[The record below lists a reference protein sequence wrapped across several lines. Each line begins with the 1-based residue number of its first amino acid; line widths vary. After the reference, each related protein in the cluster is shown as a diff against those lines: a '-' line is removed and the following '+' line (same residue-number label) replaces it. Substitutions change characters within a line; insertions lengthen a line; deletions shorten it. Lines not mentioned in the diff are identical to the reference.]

1 MKSLLLRAVES
12 HEKLEMIYLSNKGEI
27 TQRVIHV
34 EKSRGGIR
42 LLEHI
47 VIHVKQVRTFKLS
60 NILSIAPLKMHRRG
74 A

>member
-1 MKSLLLRAVES
+1 MKGLLFRAVES

-27 TQRVIHV
+27 TQRIIQV
-34 EKSRGGIR
+34 EKVGDQSFRAYCYTR
-42 LLEHI
+42 
-47 VIHVKQVRTFKLS
+47 KQVRTFKLS

>member
-1 MKSLLLRAVES
+1 MKGLLLRAVES

-27 TQRVIHV
+27 TQRIIQV
-34 EKSRGGIR
+34 EKVGDQSFRAYCYSR
-42 LLEHI
+42 
-47 VIHVKQVRTFKLS
+47 KQVRTFKLI

>member
-1 MKSLLLRAVES
+1 MKGLLLRAVET

-27 TQRVIHV
+27 TQRIIQV
-34 EKSRGGIR
+34 EKVGDQSFRAYCYSR
-42 LLEHI
+42 
-47 VIHVKQVRTFKLS
+47 KQVRTFKQS

>member
-1 MKSLLLRAVES
+1 MKGLLLRAVET

-27 TQRVIHV
+27 SQRVIRV
-34 EKSRGGIR
+34 EKVGDQSFRAYCYTR
-42 LLEHI
+42 
-47 VIHVKQVRTFKLS
+47 KQVRTFKLN

>member
-1 MKSLLLRAVES
+1 MKGLLLRAIEA

-27 TQRVIHV
+27 TQRVVRV
-34 EKSRGGIR
+34 EKVGDQSFRAYCYTR
-42 LLEHI
+42 
-47 VIHVKQVRTFKLS
+47 KQVRTFKIS

>member
-1 MKSLLLRAVES
+1 MKGLLLRAGET

-34 EKSRGGIR
+34 EKVGDQSFRAYCYSR
-42 LLEHI
+42 
-47 VIHVKQVRTFKLS
+47 KQVRTFKLS
-60 NILSIAPLKMHRRG
+60 NILSIAPLKLHRRG

>member
-1 MKSLLLRAVES
+1 MNGLLLRAVET

-27 TQRVIHV
+27 TQRVIRV
-34 EKSRGGIR
+34 EKVGDQSFRAYCYTR
-42 LLEHI
+42 
-47 VIHVKQVRTFKLS
+47 KQVRTFKLS

>member
-1 MKSLLLRAVES
+1 MNGLLLRAVET

-27 TQRVIHV
+27 TQRVIRI
-34 EKSRGGIR
+34 EKVGDQSFRAYCYTR
-42 LLEHI
+42 
-47 VIHVKQVRTFKLS
+47 KQVRTFKVS